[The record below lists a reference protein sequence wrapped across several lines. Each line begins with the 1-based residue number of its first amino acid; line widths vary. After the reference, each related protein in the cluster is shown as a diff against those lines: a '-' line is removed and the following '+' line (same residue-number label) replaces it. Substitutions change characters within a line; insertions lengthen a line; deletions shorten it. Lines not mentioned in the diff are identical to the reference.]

1 MRTAVPLFL
10 EDDTIEHID
19 WLCEQMSRQRNQ
31 STSRSDAVEWLVRV
45 HWKKM
50 KAQQLERA

>member
-19 WLCEQMSRQRNQ
+19 WICEQMSRQRNQ